1 MKPILEEI
9 TKRENETEYNEEIVN
24 EEEIKKEE
32 RQGNVVLKI
41 EE

>member
-9 TKRENETEYNEEIVN
+9 TKREDETKYNEGIVN
-24 EEEIKKEE
+24 KEEITEEE